1 MHIDSKASSRQ
12 YNLTRKKK
20 IIITRHVSFCILLDT
35 DKKADILIFV
45 KLY

>member
-1 MHIDSKASSRQ
+1 MQVQDNIIWHG
-12 YNLTRKKK
+12 KK

-35 DKKADILIFV
+35 DKKVDILIFV